1 MSSNKQHQPVLLKE
15 SLDFLA
21 VKEGEH
27 YLDATFGRGGHSR
40 AILNQGGLVIAL
52 DFDQEAIEKARENF
66 KQEIAQKKLIL
77 IQENFKELSAVLENL
92 EKTQNISLA
101 GVLFDFGT
109 STEQLTSSK
118 RGFSFSADPEAILDM
133 RMNQDLGVKAG
144 DLLIVL
150 SEKQLANLLFE
161 FGGEKQSRQI
171 AKAVAQVKKT
181 APNSLQ
187 RVGTLLKIVERVKG
201 AKAGKLH
208 PATKTFQALRIAV
221 NDELNNIQQALP
233 AAFNALQTSSA
244 MDKRLVCISFHEGE
258 DRLVKKF
265 FREQANQNLA
275 KLLTKKAIVPDNEEL
290 KINPRARSAKLRALV
305 V

>member
-1 MSSNKQHQPVLLKE
+1 MSSNKKHQPVLLEETLK
-15 SLDFLA
+15 LLA
-21 VKEGEH
+21 VKEGQY
-27 YLDATFGRGGHSR
+27 YLDATFGRGGHSQ
-40 AILNQGGLVIAL
+40 AILNQGGLLIAL
-52 DFDQEAIEKARENF
+52 DFDQEAIKQGQENF

-77 IQENFKELSAVLENL
+77 TQENFKNLKAVLENL
-92 EKTQNISLA
+92 EKTQKIELA
-101 GVLFDFGT
+101 GILFDFGT
-109 STEQLTSSK
+109 SSEQLTSSE

-171 AKAVAQVKKT
+171 AKAVARVKKET
-181 APNSLQ
+181 PDSLQ
-187 RVGTLLKIVERVKG
+187 YVGTLLKIIERVKG
-201 AKAGKLH
+201 TRAGKLH

-233 AAFNALQTSSA
+233 AAFASLQASTA
-244 MDKRLVCISFHEGE
+244 VDKRLVCISFHEGE
-258 DRLVKKF
+258 DRLVKNF

-275 KLLTKKAIVPDNEEL
+275 KLLTKKALIPNSEEL